1 MKNFLESHPLATW
14 IMFLFGIMT
23 FAGIMVASVQMGRAE
38 NCLKAAELYR
48 SAATSLADETQ
59 RYLDDPYTIPD
70 LENVADDFRDAE
82 RLECK

>member
-1 MKNFLESHPLATW
+1 MKKFAEFHPLATW
-14 IMFLFGIMT
+14 IMFVLGIIALGM
-23 FAGIMVASVQMGRAE
+23 FLAASGQAGRAE

-59 RYLDDPYTIPD
+59 RYLDEPYTIPN